1 MTAIALDKEK
11 IRAHF
16 GADFY
21 QKLKNDLD
29 KYTKLWELS
38 QLEQIDY
45 YSVNCIFK
53 CVSKKYGS
61 CILKIGNPCVE
72 TKTEYQM
79 LQEYAHKSFCK
90 AYEADMGNG
99 VLLMEQIK
107 PGTQL
112 RAEPNL
118 DQRLHIFGDLFRNLH
133 IEPTNK
139 EDYPTYM
146 GWVSRITEYM
156 RGRKEY
162 GELYQKMRK
171 AEEICIALCQMYQ
184 GEMLL
189 HGDLHHDNI
198 LLGENNGYR
207 IIDPKGVVGDAVF
220 DIPRFILNEF
230 GDTLDDDFVRK
241 YIHITH
247 TLSEELHIPESDI
260 RRLTYVEMCMANCWN
275 VESGME
281 PNMNEVLFTEKMMF

>member
-1 MTAIALDKEK
+1 MIKLDKEN
-11 IRAHF
+11 ITAHF
-16 GADFY
+16 GANFY
-21 QKLKNDLD
+21 QKLLKDLH

-61 CILKIGNPCVE
+61 CILKIGNPSVE

-79 LQEYAHKSFCK
+79 LREYAHKSFCK
-90 AYEADMGNG
+90 AYEADLRNG
-99 VLLMEQIK
+99 VLLIEQIK

-118 DQRLHIFGDLFRNLH
+118 DHRLHIFSDLYRNLH
-133 IEPTNK
+133 IETTNK
-139 EDYPTYM
+139 DAYPTYM

-156 RGRKEY
+156 HGRKEY
-162 GELYQKMRK
+162 EELYQKMRK
-171 AEEICIALCQMYQ
+171 AEENCRALCEKYK

-198 LLGENNGYR
+198 LLGENHGYR

-230 GDTLDDDFVRK
+230 EDTLDNDFCSK
-241 YIHITH
+241 YIHITS
-247 TLSEELHIPESDI
+247 TLSEKLHIHESDI

-275 VESGME
+275 VESKQE
-281 PNMNEVLFTEKMMF
+281 PNIDNVLFTEKMLI